1 MLIWVALRYT
11 KHNGLKDI
19 AVHLE
24 PYDEVNYTSTT
35 GISTGGASKGDRL
48 LGKISPTFASSPLN
62 RLIDALRD
70 AFSARYDK
78 KEYSAEDIKEARDF
92 VAGYGANLKPKLLPG
107 PYVYGAR
114 MDSLKE
120 PNWLVKVFNEHLESD
135 DWPSDDKAKANSLV
149 LDTHSAQKR
158 TSQQATLEER
168 AQGSNSKRKLG

>member
-19 AVHLE
+19 DVHLK

-48 LGKISPTFASSPLN
+48 LGKFSPKFACDPLDQ
-62 RLIDALRD
+62 LINALRKT
-70 AFSARYDK
+70 FSARYDDD
-78 KEYSAEDIKEARDF
+78 EYSAEQIKVARDY
-92 VAGYGANLKPKLLPG
+92 VAGLKVPADFLP
-107 PYVYGAR
+107 PQYIYGAR

-120 PNWLVKVFNEHLESD
+120 PKWLVEVFNEHLKLN
-135 DWPSDDKAKANSLV
+135 DWPSDDKANANSLV
-149 LDTHSAQKR
+149 LATHSAQKR

>member
-24 PYDEVNYTSTT
+24 PYDEVNYTLTT
-35 GISTGGASKGDRL
+35 RIPTGGAGKGSRL
-48 LGKISPTFASSPLN
+48 SDELFPTFACDPLDQ
-62 RLIDALRD
+62 LIDALRD

-78 KEYSAEDIKEARDF
+78 KQYSAEDIKEARDY
-92 VAGYGANLKPKLLPG
+92 VAGLKVRADFLP
-107 PYVYGAR
+107 PQYVYGAR

-120 PNWLVKVFNEHLESD
+120 PKWLVEVFNEHLKSN
-135 DWPSDDKAKANSLV
+135 DWPSDDKANANSLV
-149 LDTHSAQKR
+149 LATHSAQKR